1 MKIGKS
7 DKRAHRG
14 NDRLWFRQREMQGE
28 DSAGIFW
35 RARRQR
41 IADVATFVAEEI
53 SVQAEKRKTGLPGL
67 WNISDPDPA
76 VRI

>member
-1 MKIGKS
+1 MVSAK
-7 DKRAHRG
+7 G
-14 NDRLWFRQREMQGE
+14 N
-28 DSAGIFW
+28 AG
-35 RARRQR
+35 RRFCWNILESKTAR

-53 SVQAEKRKTGLPGL
+53 SVKAEKRKTGLPGL